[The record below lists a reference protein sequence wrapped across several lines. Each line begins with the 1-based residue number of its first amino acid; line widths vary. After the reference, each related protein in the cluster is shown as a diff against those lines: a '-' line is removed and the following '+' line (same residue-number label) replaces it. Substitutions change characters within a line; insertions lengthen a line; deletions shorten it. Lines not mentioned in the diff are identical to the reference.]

1 MDGMGLH
8 WAGMGLDRLALGW
21 LKLGWDA
28 SGMLLLMLVAADAD
42 SDRMDAVW
50 MELR

>member
-1 MDGMGLH
+1 MELDGMGLH

-28 SGMLLLMLVAADAD
+28 SGMLMPVAA
-42 SDRMDAVW
+42 RVK
-50 MELR
+50 